1 MRLKFNKLIFGLSM
15 AIALILGTTTI
26 YASNAPYYEF
36 SLTKVDC
43 PNLPC
48 NTKAYSTTKFDV
60 DRRYLTIKGWQDTGT
75 STEASVAYQVVV
87 KGWFSD
93 DVKGEKI
100 IQGNY
105 SKKGTW
111 YEEQINVGSKALEGV
126 HIKVKN
132 LSSTNGVSGAGN
144 AYP

>member
-1 MRLKFNKLIFGLSM
+1 MSQYDLPSSIFLLFELTLCFKNKNIRQHRLFVHS
-15 AIALILGTTTI
+15 LILAI
-26 YASNAPYYEF
+26 YASNTPYYEF

-43 PNLPC
+43 PNIPC

-111 YEEQINVGSKALEGV
+111 YEEQINVGSKALEV
-126 HIKVKN
+126 W
-132 LSSTNGVSGAGN
+132 
-144 AYP
+144 